1 MLTRAIQG
9 EEEERRRNRL
19 LSTGLGGRDSVRP
32 SVSRQMTMI
41 EARLSISD
49 PTAQPASAIDH
60 ALSAATSPSAR
71 SPVIQARDSQDTTS
85 QDRTSQDRTRVV
97 RGPMPSCVR
106 PTDHAQR
113 RPAAV
118 SGPAGRGRPRTALG
132 VRRQDRQPRAG
143 PVP

>member
-49 PTAQPASAIDH
+49 PNAQPASAIDH
-60 ALSAATSPSAR
+60 ALSAATSPGAR
-71 SPVIQARDSQDTTS
+71 SPVIQARDR

-97 RGPMPSCVR
+97 RGPMPRVGGVALADR
-106 PTDHAQR
+106 K
-113 RPAAV
+113 
-118 SGPAGRGRPRTALG
+118 ALG
-132 VRRQDRQPRAG
+132 GGAG
-143 PVP
+143 WVDASPPARSCNA